1 MDVTRPTPHSVGKKT
16 VDELHHR
23 RIIRNR
29 VVCFFLFLLLHDL
42 EILVFHTLEKTRQ
55 LRVGLLVVFLYRG
68 PQCVLTR
75 YHRYDVAPGDELEI
89 VDDLHVARLRHGDGQ
104 AAAVPLQRQDRMLQS
119 HIGWNKLDDLFV
131 YLKPRQVDCRHV
143 ILAGQHLGDLDLQN
157 KAQLHQD
164 VTQPGTRTAL
174 LDQRLLE
181 LVLRDQVFTDQQ
193 VPYPQT
199 ADSGCHHVG
208 SEAGK

>member
-1 MDVTRPTPHSVGKKT
+1 MDVTRPAPHRVGEKT

-23 RIIRNR
+23 RIIRKR
-29 VVCFFLFLLLHDL
+29 HAGVVLFLLLHDL
-42 EILVFHTLEKTRQ
+42 EILVSHTFEKTLQ
-55 LRVGLLVVFLYRG
+55 LCVGLLVVFLNRG
-68 PQCVLTR
+68 PQRVLAR
-75 YHRYDVAPGDELEI
+75 YHRHDVAPGDELEI

-131 YLKPRQVDCRHV
+131 YLELRQIDRRHV

-174 LDQRLLE
+174 LAQRLLE
-181 LVLRDQVFTDQQ
+181 LLLRDQAITDQQ
-193 VPYPQT
+193 VSYSQT

-208 SEAGK
+208 LEAGK